1 MESQGEAKNV
11 ILYEKL
17 TLVSFFLILIKIS
30 NMKHKP
36 QLRYLD
42 DIWGNL
48 DVQLILVVLYLELYM
63 SSVGFLTKL
72 QRTSKQNIKTS
83 NFERIRKIHANH
95 SEKSDFRLP
104 FFLSSPSRPD
114 IYFIP
119 RAIWSQKIGPP

>member
-72 QRTSKQNIKTS
+72 QRASKQNIKTS
-83 NFERIRKIHANH
+83 NFERIRKIHANQ
-95 SEKSDFRLP
+95 SEKSDFSLP

-119 RAIWSQKIGPP
+119 RAIWSQKIGPT